1 MGHLTEEK
9 VYKEKKELSMLSYMI
24 DADKIWSGDHVYVY
38 FFN

>member
-9 VYKEKKELSMLSYMI
+9 VYKEKKELMLSYMI